1 MQVIVFCT
9 PKFSLRSSALPHHE
23 WTAQASNH
31 TQIPPRLSR
40 IQASPFV
47 LGCLFRKCVSS
58 RNSPKFFLKNTS
70 AHNVLYRITK
80 VFLKTYSCKKEIT
93 APKIMGLLF
102 LFCDLS
108 VYIRKVC
115 TTSKILNRRYGK
127 THFTP
132 AFTVV
137 CKIFLNSIFMF
148 SEHRATTEFLS
159 N

>member
-1 MQVIVFCT
+1 M
-9 PKFSLRSSALPHHE
+9 
-23 WTAQASNH
+23 AQASTH
-31 TQIPPRLSR
+31 TQIPPRLSQ
-40 IQASPFV
+40 IQASPSV
-47 LGCLFRKCVSS
+47 PICLFRKCISS
-58 RNSPKFFLKNTS
+58 RNSSKFPLNKIS
-70 AHNVLYRITK
+70 AHMVLHYTTG
-80 VFLKTYSCKKEIT
+80 VFLQNLFPQKRKT

-137 CKIFLNSIFMF
+137 CKIFLSIIFSF
-148 SEHRATTEFLS
+148 SECHMIVVFRS